1 MSGSHIA
8 AGAQSGS
15 NLQGLKRIWDLMG
28 DKRPRMARS
37 MVFRLLQSMS
47 LGLAYG
53 GALWVITGLMNGR
66 AMDAEWVWQITGLM
80 VLSLI
85 LQLLFSFLSVRDAW
99 EVSFEI
105 GGDLRQ
111 RLLDRL
117 RALPL
122 GFHLT
127 RQKGDLANTIS
138 TDITMVEGFL
148 SDGTGK
154 LIQAFGLPLAVFL
167 FMLSQDW
174 RLAVAMVVPIAL
186 AIPIMSRMGRRL
198 ADAGIARQDQQA
210 EASSRMIEF
219 VLGIKVIRAFGRMR
233 EGNERFHAA
242 LNRFRDISIAMVH
255 SFVLPVMVFITIV
268 MLGLPV
274 TFLATG
280 WTLDSLDPGVAI
292 TALVLAYAM
301 YGPIIALISVTETVR
316 MAEASLIRIDRVL
329 TANPLSEP
337 QTPRV
342 PESNVI
348 AVRDLRF
355 GYDEGR
361 DVLHGLSFDV
371 PERSMT
377 AIVGPSGAGKSTV
390 LNLIARFWD
399 PTGGQISLGGVP
411 LDQMTSD
418 QLLDR
423 ISFVFQDV
431 YLFSGSIAANIR
443 MGRPSASDEEVA
455 RAAQLARAHD
465 FIMAQPDGYA
475 TEIGEGGARLSG
487 GERQRIA
494 IARAILKDTP
504 IVLLDEATAAIDPIN
519 ERAIQEALANLVADR
534 TLIVVAHKLSTIEA
548 ADQILV
554 MQAGRI
560 AERGTHAA
568 LLNENGL
575 YASLFQKKS
584 KSERWTL

>member
-8 AGAQSGS
+8 AGTQSGS

-28 DKRPRMARS
+28 DKRPRMVRS

-47 LGLAYG
+47 LGFAYG
-53 GALWVITGLMNGR
+53 GALWVITDLMNGR
-66 AMDAEWVWQITGLM
+66 TMDAAWVWQITGLM
-80 VLSLI
+80 VLSLL

-127 RQKGDLANTIS
+127 RQKGDLANTIG

-148 SDGTGK
+148 SEGTGK

-167 FMLSQDW
+167 FMLTQDW

-242 LNRFRDISIAMVH
+242 LNRFRDISIEMVH
-255 SFVLPVMVFITIV
+255 SFVLPVMGFITVV

-280 WTLDSLDPGVAI
+280 WTLESLDPGVAI

-329 TANPLSEP
+329 TASPLSEP
-337 QTPRV
+337 QIARV
-342 PESNVI
+342 PEGNAI

-361 DVLHGLSFDV
+361 DVLHGISFDV

-443 MGRPSASDEEVA
+443 MGRPGATDDEVI

-465 FIMAQPDGYA
+465 FIMTQPDGYA

-568 LLNENGL
+568 LLNESGL

-584 KSERWTL
+584 QSERWTL